1 MASMFADRRRLR
13 FHLIAWGLVGALLAL
28 LAHNGFG
35 VRWRMA
41 LAFGVPLGLLAAP
54 LSFSAWF
61 MARAMPLSRTAGW
74 QLVISSVVA
83 SVIAGSVWAS
93 VGRWWWRFLGRFGVP
108 GDVAANPSF
117 VSLLLGFG
125 ALAYLLSLTVQYA
138 LQATED
144 SASLAQRDLQ
154 LQIAAREAELRA
166 LRAQV
171 DPHFLF
177 NSLNAVSGLIGPDPE
192 RAREMIQRL
201 ADFLRSSLTLGAVP
215 WIELE
220 RELALVSSYLEIERV
235 RFGARLSVRVEMEEG
250 LGHVQVPPLL
260 LQPLVE
266 NAVRHGIATCLE
278 GGTIQVEARRRG
290 AVVWLT
296 VSNPR
301 DGESTRRGTGL
312 GLDIVRRRLS
322 GAFGTRG
329 ALAVEPS
336 PDEYRVSLTWPL
348 NVAEGPPGAVVP
360 PGAADRP
367 PDAAEPQTAA
377 KAQGSEAV

>member
-1 MASMFADRRRLR
+1 MSLILGGRRRQQL
-13 FHLIAWGLVGALLAL
+13 HLIAWGLVGVVLAL
-28 LAHNGFG
+28 LARNGFG
-35 VRWRMA
+35 VSWPLA

-54 LSFSAWF
+54 LSISAWF
-61 MARAMPLSRTAGW
+61 MARAMPLTRTAAW
-74 QLVISSVVA
+74 QVGTSAVVA
-83 SVIAGSVWAS
+83 AVIAGSVWAS
-93 VGRWWWRFLGRFGVP
+93 VGKWWWMVLGRFGLS
-108 GDVAANPSF
+108 GDAAASPSF

-125 ALAYLLSLTVQYA
+125 ALAYLLSVTVQYA
-138 LQATED
+138 LQATEE
-144 SASLAQRDLQ
+144 SAELARRDLE

-192 RAREMIQRL
+192 RAREMVQRL

-235 RFGARLSVRVEMEEG
+235 RFGDRLRIRVDIDEG
-250 LGHVQVPPLL
+250 LGRAPVPPLL

-278 GGTIQVEARRRG
+278 GGTIHVQARRRG
-290 AVVWLT
+290 DVVWLT
-296 VSNPR
+296 VTNPR

-312 GLDIVRRRLS
+312 GMDIVRRRLS
-322 GAFGTRG
+322 GAFGARG
-329 ALAVEPS
+329 ALAVESS
-336 PDEYRVSLTWPL
+336 PTDYRVSITWPL
-348 NVAEGPPGAVVP
+348 
-360 PGAADRP
+360 
-367 PDAAEPQTAA
+367 TAA
-377 KAQGSEAV
+377 LQENKPV

>member
-1 MASMFADRRRLR
+1 VKRLQ
-13 FHLIAWGLVGALLAL
+13 FHLIAWGLVGALLAM

-35 VRWRMA
+35 VRWALA
-41 LAFGVPLGLLAAP
+41 LAFGIPLGLLAAP

-61 MARAMPLSRTAGW
+61 MARAMPASRTAAW
-74 QLVISSVVA
+74 QLVISA
-83 SVIAGSVWAS
+83 VIAALIAGGVWAS

-108 GDVAANPSF
+108 GDAAASPTF

-125 ALAYLLSLTVQYA
+125 ALAYLLSVTVQYA

-144 SASLAQRDLQ
+144 SAALAQRDLQ

-177 NSLNAVSGLIGPDPE
+177 NSLNAVSSLIGPDPE
-192 RAREMIQRL
+192 RAREMVQRL
-201 ADFLRSSLTLGAVP
+201 ADFLRSSLTLGRVP

-220 RELALVSSYLEIERV
+220 RELALVSSYLEIEQV
-235 RFGARLSVRVEMEEG
+235 RFGERLRVRVDMDEG
-250 LGHVQVPPLL
+250 LGRVPVPPLL

-290 AVVWLT
+290 DLVWLT

-301 DGESTRRGTGL
+301 DGESTRHGSGF

-336 PDEYRVSLTWPL
+336 PAEYRVSITWPMS
-348 NVAEGPPGAVVP
+348 VEPRGFSPGEVP
-360 PGAADRP
+360 PGFGP
-367 PDAAEPQTAA
+367 GG
-377 KAQGSEAV
+377 QGSEPV